1 MTNFSPKVFPKV
13 FVDGSYG
20 TTGLRIRE
28 WLADRDDIEVLS
40 LPEEDRRDVAARKAL
55 LAEADL
61 AVLCLP
67 DDAAP
72 EAAAWAGDSGTKVI
86 DASTAHR
93 VAGDWTYG
101 LPEMDSSQR
110 EAIREEMNVSNPGCY
125 ATGVIL
131 GLRPLV
137 EEGLLPEDAP
147 ITVHALSG
155 FSGGGKAMIKR
166 WEEPESELNDLPFES
181 PYALE
186 RQHKHIPEMTQYSG
200 LSHEPQ
206 FVPSVGPFITGMRV
220 EIPLHRAILSGAA
233 TAEAISELLAARYA
247 DEKFVRVN
255 SIDDSLAYADP
266 AFDPRAANDTNR
278 IDFSILPNELGHV
291 LLIAQFDNLGK
302 GASGSAIQ
310 NMNLML
316 GLPEDAGLLA

>member
-1 MTNFSPKVFPKV
+1 MANAAPKVFI
-13 FVDGSYG
+13 DGSYG

-40 LPEEDRRDVAARKAL
+40 LAEEDRRDVAARKAL

-67 DDAAP
+67 DDAAI
-72 EAAAWAGDSGTKVI
+72 EAAAWADESGTKVI
-86 DASTAHR
+86 DPSTAHR
-93 VAGDWTYG
+93 VADNWTYG
-101 LPEMDSSQR
+101 LPEMDPSQR
-110 EAIREEMNVSNPGCY
+110 EAIREETHVSNPGCY
-125 ATGVIL
+125 AIAVIL

-137 EEGLLPEDAP
+137 EAGLLPEDSP

-155 FSGGGKAMIKR
+155 TSGGGKGMIAR
-166 WEEPESELNDLPFES
+166 WEEPGSELNDLPFES

-186 RQHKHIPEMTQYSG
+186 RQHKHIPEMTRYSG

-206 FVPSVGPFITGMRV
+206 FVPSVGPFVTGMRV

-233 TAEAISELLAARYA
+233 TAESISDLLAARYA

-266 AFDPRAANDTNR
+266 AFDPRAANGTNR
-278 IDFSILPNELGHV
+278 IDLSVLPNELGHV
-291 LLIAQFDNLGK
+291 LLIAQLDNLGK

-316 GLPEDAGLLA
+316 GLPEDAGLPD

>member
-1 MTNFSPKVFPKV
+1 MPDYPPKVFI
-13 FVDGSYG
+13 DGSYG

-40 LPEEDRRDVAARKAL
+40 LPEEDRRDADARKAL

-67 DDAAP
+67 DDAAG
-72 EAAAWAGDSGTKVI
+72 EAAALADESGTKII

-93 VAGDWTYG
+93 VADGWTYG
-101 LPEMDSSQR
+101 LPEMDPSQR
-110 EAIREEMNVSNPGCY
+110 EAIREETHVSNPGCY
-125 ATGVIL
+125 PMGVIL

-137 EEGLLPEDAP
+137 EEGLLLDDAP

-155 FSGGGKAMIKR
+155 YSGGGKDMIAR
-166 WEEPESELNDLPFES
+166 WEEPESALNDLPFES

-186 RQHKHIPEMTQYSG
+186 RRHKHIPEMTRYSG
-200 LSHEPQ
+200 LLHEPQ

-220 EIPLHRAILSGAA
+220 EIPLHRAILAGAA
-233 TAEAISELLAARYA
+233 TAEVISDLLASRYA

-255 SIDDSLAYADP
+255 SIDESLAYADP
-266 AFDPRAANDTNR
+266 AFDPRAANGTNR
-278 IDFSILPNELGHV
+278 IDLSVLPNELGHV
-291 LLIAQFDNLGK
+291 LLIAQLDNLGK

-316 GLPEDAGLLA
+316 GLPEDACLPV

>member
-1 MTNFSPKVFPKV
+1 MPTYPPKVFI
-13 FVDGSYG
+13 DGSYG

-40 LPEEDRRDVAARKAL
+40 LPEDDRRDVEARKTL

-72 EAAAWAGDSGTKVI
+72 EAAAWAGESGTKVI

-93 VAGDWTYG
+93 LADGWTYG
-101 LPEMDSSQR
+101 LPEMDSAQR

-155 FSGGGKAMIKR
+155 FSGGGKGMIAQ

-186 RQHKHIPEMTQYSG
+186 RKHKHIPEMTEYSG

-233 TAEAISELLAARYA
+233 TAEAISELLASRYA
-247 DEKFVRVN
+247 GEKFVRVN
-255 SIDDSLAYADP
+255 TIDDSLAYTDP
-266 AFDPRAANDTNR
+266 AFDPRTANDTNR
-278 IDFSILPNELGHV
+278 IDLSVLPNELGHV

-316 GLPEDAGLLA
+316 GLPEDAGLPV